1 MKFYNRENELQ
12 ILSKIKNKSS
22 SSAQMTVIIGR
33 RRIGKTKLIL
43 YAYKSETFLYF
54 FVAKKTEQLLCEEY
68 VSQIEAT
75 LKIKVHGQF
84 KHFKALFEYLV
95 QLSISQPL
103 TLVIDEFQEFH
114 SINPSIYSDMQNT
127 WDRNK
132 DQAKINLILSGSI
145 YSLMVKIFE
154 NSKEPL
160 FGRANK
166 KIHLQAFNIT
176 TLKEILAENTVYYQA
191 DDLLA
196 FYIFTGGVAKYTEL
210 FVEDEALT
218 LDSMLD
224 LIFAE
229 NSVFLNEGKDILI
242 EEFGKDYG
250 VYFSILS
257 LIANA
262 KTSRGDIESILE
274 RNIGGYLERLEN
286 QYSIIQKVKPVFA
299 KEGGKV
305 QKYLIQDNFLNFWF
319 RFIYKYRSAIEIGN
333 YDYVKSIVK
342 RDWSSYSGRF
352 LEKYFIEQ
360 FKLSK
365 NFSVIGTYWERG
377 NKNEIDIVA
386 INSLEKQLVF
396 AEVKRNKNK
405 IKLNELERKSQKLIN
420 KFKGYHISYKALSID
435 DM

>member
-1 MKFYNRENELQ
+1 M
-12 ILSKIKNKSS
+12 
-22 SSAQMTVIIGR
+22 
-33 RRIGKTKLIL
+33 
-43 YAYKSETFLYF
+43 
-54 FVAKKTEQLLCEEY
+54 
-68 VSQIEAT
+68 
-75 LKIKVHGQF
+75 H
-84 KHFKALFEYLV
+84 
-95 QLSISQPL
+95 LSIQHPF
-103 TLVIDEFQEFH
+103 TLVIDEFQEFN
-114 SINPSIYSDMQNT
+114 SINSSIYSDMQNI
-127 WDRNK
+127 WDQNK

-166 KIHLQAFNIT
+166 KILLQAFNIN
-176 TLKEILAENTVYYQA
+176 TLQEILFDNNKQYQP

-196 FYIFTGGVAKYTEL
+196 FFILTGGVAKYTEL

-218 LDSMLD
+218 LNTMLD
-224 LIFAE
+224 NIFTE
-229 NSVFLNEGKDILI
+229 NSAFLSEGKDILI
-242 EEFGKDYG
+242 EEFGKEYT

-262 KTSRGDIESILE
+262 KTSRGDIESILN
-274 RNIGGYLERLEN
+274 RNIGGYLDKLES
-286 QYSIIQKVKPVFA
+286 QYSIIKKVTPIFA
-299 KEGGKV
+299 KEGGKI

-342 RDWSSYSGRF
+342 RDWNSYSGRF

-365 NFSVIGTYWERG
+365 NFSAIGTHWERG
-377 NKNEIDIVA
+377 NKNEIDIIA
-386 INSLEKQLVF
+386 INKLERKIIL

-405 IKLNELERKSQKLIN
+405 INLEVLKRKSEKIIK
-420 KFKGYHISYKALSID
+420 KFNNYQISYQALSLED
-435 DM
+435 L